1 MINVQLIEL
10 IDKFVLRKKRSLD
23 IASFGHPS
31 TLLPQSI
38 NLIKTKTTNIG
49 LPETCRDTLYI
60 DRLNK
65 SHVDKLEAYRLQ
77 DVIGNYGVRCKS
89 LHVFDIDPNE
99 DPYLCWDLNKPL
111 PQYLYNQYDLAID
124 SGTHEHVFNIGA
136 SLTSFA
142 SLPKK
147 NGMAIGALPFFS
159 QNQGYFNI
167 NPNCLA
173 ELFSP
178 FNGYKLHLLKLNC
191 YESPEKSLRG
201 ITKKSY
207 TIYSSEEHFRP
218 TYDLILQKIQSLRI
232 EQISNF
238 NTLYYVAEK
247 KSVLAIYPPMQRKYK
262 A

>member
-1 MINVQLIEL
+1 MINVQLIKL
-10 IDKFVLRKKRSLD
+10 INKFVLRKQRPLD

-31 TLLPQSI
+31 TLLPQSFS
-38 NLIKTKTTNIG
+38 LTKSRTQNIG
-49 LPETCRDTLYI
+49 LPKTCRDTLYV

-65 SHVDKLEAYRLQ
+65 SNIDKIKAYRLQ
-77 DVIGNYGVRCKS
+77 DIISNYGVSCKN
-89 LHVFDIDPNE
+89 LHVFDIDPSE

-111 PQYLYNQYDLAID
+111 PQYLHNQYDLAID
-124 SGTHEHVFNIGA
+124 SGTHEHVFNIGT

-147 NGMAIGALPFFS
+147 NGIAIGALPFFS
-159 QNQGYFNI
+159 QNHGYFNV

-178 FNGYKLHLLKLNC
+178 FNGYKLHLLRLNC

-201 ITKKSY
+201 IANKSY
-207 TIYSSEEHFRP
+207 TIYDCEEHFSP
-218 TYDLILQKIQSLRI
+218 FYDAILQKIQSLSI
-232 EQISNF
+232 EHISKF

-247 KSVLAIYPPMQRKYK
+247 KIELAIYPPMQRKYK
-262 A
+262 G